1 MTKRKN
7 QKQGRR
13 CVRTAKICLIQKKFM
28 KYIRHYLKGLNMEKY
43 GKQLRQAEEE
53 ETGSERAI
61 MMMGNNQRGNTELK
75 RRRHTSNRERTK
87 QEKLWRRTAKQT
99 PTVKHV

>member
-1 MTKRKN
+1 
-7 QKQGRR
+7 
-13 CVRTAKICLIQKKFM
+13 M

-61 MMMGNNQRGNTELK
+61 TTMGNNQRGIKTKKTHEQQ
-75 RRRHTSNRERTK
+75 REDKTGEIMETHSK
-87 QEKLWRRTAKQT
+87 AN
-99 PTVKHV
+99 PNS